1 MRYIGRGLIYPSQR
15 SYRWHYRERNN
26 NSVSPQKKGV
36 TNAEKWIYVRHPN
49 KKNLNLPGN
58 HASRGYIFPRESRIT
73 ERSRFPSGTLH
84 PGNIFQQYSPSFSSS
99 KNWQTVCQARHAR
112 RAAIF
117 ALGINGGKVGKPNY
131 RPESQVDCSPRGG

>member
-15 SYRWHYRERNN
+15 SYRWHYRERKND
-26 NSVSPQKKGV
+26 SVSPQKKGEPHV
-36 TNAEKWIYVRHPN
+36 EKWTNVFHSN
-49 KKNLNLPGN
+49 KTSLNKPGN
-58 HASRGYIFPRESRIT
+58 HATRGYTLNRERRNTESR
-73 ERSRFPSGTLH
+73 RFPSGTLH
-84 PGNIFQQYSPSFSSS
+84 PGNIYTGYSPSFSSS
-99 KNWQTVCQARHAR
+99 KNRQTVCQARHAR